1 MPTACLICKKEMTFA
16 GLRYHTFSSF
26 HANDI
31 INSIHS
37 KKSRYTS
44 WLEAYNKNS
53 KSCPFPKLYL
63 TQSPNISHDFCYTC
77 KKVRDVRNNIPL
89 DCDESHKKASA
100 EFIKECLAK
109 EPTVV
114 MPEEPEAPKVSDAD
128 LTALK
133 KQVTRLQTQ
142 NESLKEMNAE
152 ASDDADALLTLL
164 THFQETD
171 SDIFYQLM
179 TRLKTTHP
187 LVHERQLKNFEEEA

>member
-31 INSIHS
+31 INSIHA
-37 KKSRYTS
+37 KKTRYVN
-44 WLEAYNKNS
+44 WLELYAKNP
-53 KSCPFPKLYL
+53 KSCPFPKLFL
-63 TQSPNISHDFCYTC
+63 TQLPNVSHDFCITC

-109 EPTVV
+109 EPTIAV
-114 MPEEPEAPKVSDAD
+114 PEEPEAPKVSDAD
-128 LTALK
+128 HAALK

-142 NESLKEMNAE
+142 NESLKDMNAE
-152 ASDDADALLTLL
+152 ASDDADALYTLL
-164 THFQETD
+164 THFHETD
-171 SDIFYQLM
+171 TDIFYQMM
-179 TRLKTTHP
+179 TRMKTSNPDSH
-187 LVHERQLKNFEEEA
+187 LRHLKNFEE